1 MFKDKAGHYCL
12 AKSCYTCV
20 LFVFTLL
27 IVYKEANGLTP
38 DYSGMS
44 VFLAAVAATYFGR
57 SHTKAVK

>member
-1 MFKDKAGHYCL
+1 MFKDSSGKYCL

-20 LFVFTLL
+20 LAVFTLL

-57 SHTKAVK
+57 SHTKAGK